1 MEDNKTRAK
10 LLSGESV
17 IGSFLGLGSP
27 HVAELMGHAGF
38 DWLVLETEHSAV
50 GVGQV
55 EQMMMAV
62 SGTPATSIVRVT
74 RADPLEIGRSLDIG
88 AEGVLVPM
96 IRTAEDVETVVAA
109 TRYPPIGNRGFGPL
123 RASKYAQDYD
133 DYLNRANDQVLVAVI
148 IETKEAIENI
158 DRIAA
163 VPGLDVLFLGLF
175 DLCLS
180 YGLNPNEMPFDEIDE
195 RIETVL
201 AAGKRHGVAVGTGV
215 GKPADVQPKLEQGFR
230 FISYGTDYFLLGGAA
245 KAGLE
250 AFRQ

>member
-1 MEDNKTRAK
+1 MEDNKTRVK
-10 LLSGESV
+10 LRNGETV

-62 SGTPATSIVRVT
+62 SGTPATPIVRVT

-96 IRTAEDVETVVAA
+96 IRTASDVETVVAA
-109 TRYPPIGNRGFGPL
+109 TRYPPVGNRGFGPL

-133 DYLNRANDQVLVAVI
+133 DYLNRANDHVLVAVI
-148 IETKEAIENI
+148 IETKEAIDNI
-158 DRIAA
+158 EAIAA
-163 VPGLDVLFLGLF
+163 VSGLDVMFLGLF

-180 YGLNPNEMPFDEIDE
+180 YGLNPNQMPFAEIDAK
-195 RIETVL
+195 IDQVL
-201 AAGKRHGVAVGTGV
+201 AAGKNHGVAVGTGV
-215 GKPADVQPKLEQGFR
+215 GTADDVQPKLEQGFR

-250 AFRQ
+250 AFGK